1 MIDTVIRNIL
11 TNAIKFTPAGGVIK
25 LNARA
30 NDTEVMVSIADSGIG
45 LTPAQ
50 TDKLVDMEV
59 ASRKG
64 TSGETGTGLGL
75 LICQE
80 FINKNKGK
88 IWATPNQPKGT
99 VFNFTLPIKK

>member
-1 MIDTVIRNIL
+1 
-11 TNAIKFTPAGGVIK
+11 
-25 LNARA
+25 
-30 NDTEVMVSIADSGIG
+30 
-45 LTPAQ
+45 
-50 TDKLVDMEV
+50 MEV